1 MHEAAG
7 GSRILVVFRKEFREI
22 FRDKRSLFNIVI
34 SPLLITPLILS
45 LVGAMIKKQVSQAQ
59 TETVAVGVV
68 GGDRAKAVVDA
79 VRGAPNLTFE
89 SLTRQAADEAIR
101 KRRLKAAVVLPE
113 DADERLK
120 AMRPITVTILID
132 QGSQSSMEAAK
143 KLESVFTERGQN
155 IVTERLKGKG
165 LSPEMATPF
174 ATKEEPV
181 PGSGSLAV
189 MLLAGF
195 LPYILAIYAIM
206 GGVSP
211 ANDSVAGEKERGTLE
226 TLLVSPASRRDLVL
240 GKFLAVASAA
250 LVSSV
255 LSVTG
260 LLLRYSSFADAF
272 GATKGTWVLKAPEV
286 AAMLLVM
293 IPLAVLGAGLLLAIS
308 TYARNQKEAQTY
320 LGPVL
325 VLVSVAAMLSTFLKS
340 DASLVY
346 AVVPVLNAA
355 LVLKQALEHSFN
367 APFVVLACVT
377 SLLYAGL
384 ALWFATRLFEKESVL
399 LKV

>member
-1 MHEAAG
+1 MPDAG
-7 GSRILVVFRKEFREI
+7 PSRVLVVFRKEFREI

-34 SPLLITPLILS
+34 SPLVITPLILT
-45 LVGAMIKKQVSQAQ
+45 LVGSLIKKQVNQAR
-59 TETVAVGVV
+59 TETVAVGIV
-68 GGDRAKAVVDA
+68 GSDRAPAA
-79 VRGAPNLTFE
+79 AATVRGAPNLSFE
-89 SLTRQAADEAIR
+89 TVTRESAEEAIR
-101 KRRLKAAVVLPE
+101 KRRLRAAVVLPD
-113 DADERLK
+113 DADERLS
-120 AMRPITVTILID
+120 AMQPVTVTILLD
-132 QGSQSSMEAAK
+132 QGSQPSVEAAQR
-143 KLESVFTERGQN
+143 LSGVLTERGQH
-155 IVTERLKGKG
+155 VVAERLKAHG
-165 LSPEMATPF
+165 LSPELATPF
-174 ATKEEPV
+174 TTKEEPV

-189 MLLAGF
+189 MILAGF

-226 TLLVSPASRRDLVL
+226 TLLISPTSRRDLVL
-240 GKFLAVASAA
+240 GKFLAVAGAA

-255 LSVTG
+255 LSVAG
-260 LLLRYSSFADAF
+260 LLLRYSSIADAF
-272 GATKGTWVLKAPEV
+272 GAAGRGNWTLGMPEV

-293 IPLAVLGAGLLLAIS
+293 IPLAVLGAGILLAIS

-340 DASLVY
+340 DAGLAY

-367 APFVVLACVT
+367 LPFVALACVT

-399 LKV
+399 LKA